1 MVYDCTEIL
10 YMKTGLVLE
19 GGAMRGMFTAGVTD
33 VMMENGIDF
42 DGVIGV
48 SAGAAFGCNYKS
60 KQPGRVIRYNT
71 AFCNDPRFCSVKS
84 LIKTGDM
91 FGAEFCYHELPEKH
105 DVFDIETYN
114 NNPLAFYVVCTDVMT
129 GKAVY
134 KSIEKIDYDALEW
147 MRASAS
153 MPLAS
158 RVVEVGGYKLLDGG
172 ISDSIPLEH
181 FQSIGY
187 EKNVVILTQ
196 PEGYV
201 KKPSRIMGVM
211 KIMLRKYPRLIEALE
226 RRPEVYNKQVKHIRN
241 EEKKGN
247 VFVIAPEEK
256 LPVGHIEHDPE
267 KLRVV
272 YNIGRNVGKKRLS
285 ELMSFLE
292 NK

>member
-1 MVYDCTEIL
+1 MN
-10 YMKTGLVLE
+10 MKTGLVLE

-33 VMMENGIDF
+33 VMMENGMDF
-42 DGVIGV
+42 DGAIGV

-71 AFCNDPRFCSVKS
+71 KFCNDPRFCSFRS

-91 FGAEFCYHELPEKH
+91 FGADFCYHELPEKH
-105 DVFDIETYN
+105 DIFDNETYK
-114 NNPLAFYVVCTDVMT
+114 NNPMEFHVVCTDVLT

-134 KSIEKIDYDALEW
+134 QRLDEVNHDVLEW

-172 ISDSIPLEH
+172 IADSIPLEY

-201 KKPSRIMGVM
+201 KKPSKSMGAI
-211 KIMLRKYPRLIEALE
+211 KLMLRKYPKLVEALE
-226 RRPEVYNKQVKHIRN
+226 RRPEVYNKQVEYIRN

-247 VFVIAPEEK
+247 TFVIAPEEK
-256 LPVGHIEHDPE
+256 LPIGHIEHNPDN
-267 KLRVV
+267 LRAV
-272 YNIGRNVGKKRLS
+272 YNLGRDVAEKRLA
-285 ELMSFLE
+285 ELKAFLD
-292 NK
+292 K

>member
-1 MVYDCTEIL
+1 
-10 YMKTGLVLE
+10 MKTGLVLE

-42 DGVIGV
+42 DGAIGV

-71 AFCNDPRFCSVKS
+71 KFCNDPRFCSFRS

-91 FGAEFCYHELPEKH
+91 FGADFCYHELPEKH
-105 DVFDIETYN
+105 DVFDNETYK
-114 NNPLAFYVVCTDVMT
+114 NNPMEFHVVCTDVLT
-129 GKAVY
+129 GNAVY
-134 KSIEKIDYDALEW
+134 QRLDEVNYDVLEW

-172 ISDSIPLEH
+172 IADSIPLEY

-201 KKPSRIMGVM
+201 KKPSRSMGVI
-211 KIMLRKYPRLIEALE
+211 KLMLRKYPKLVKALE
-226 RRPEVYNKQVKHIRN
+226 RRPEVYNKQIEYIRS

-247 VFVIAPEEK
+247 TFVIAPEEK
-256 LPVGHIEHDPE
+256 LPIGHIEHNPDN
-267 KLRVV
+267 LRAV
-272 YNIGRNVGKKRLS
+272 YNLGRAVAEKRLA
-285 ELMSFLE
+285 ELKAFLD
-292 NK
+292 K